1 MTTFTTTATIRR
13 RSNWLLTALLLAG
26 SFVIL
31 VPLYLTIVTA
41 LKTPAEMRTNLWGLP
56 TVWHWENLATAVS
69 VTDFPRALANSAF
82 VTILTVV
89 LTVLSNSLVGYAIAR
104 NMHKRSFK
112 FLFFYF
118 VSALFIPFP
127 IIMLP
132 LVKQMSILHLD
143 NLIGL
148 VVMYVV
154 FNLAFNVLLYTGYL
168 QTIPKELEEAAKID
182 GAGVWTTYWRVIFP
196 LLMPVNAT
204 VAILTAL
211 GTWNDFLGPLVILSD
226 DSSYTLPLVQYAFQS
241 QFSTNYNLAFASY
254 LLALAPM
261 LIIYLIAQRWIVG
274 GIVQGALK

>member
-1 MTTFTTTATIRR
+1 MNTARTNT
-13 RSNWLLTALLLAG
+13 NWLLTGFLLIG
-26 SFVIL
+26 SLIIL
-31 VPLYLTIVTA
+31 IPMYLTIVTA
-41 LKTPAEMRTNLWGLP
+41 LKTPSEMRDNLWGLP
-56 TVWHWENLATAVS
+56 TTWHWENLVTAMS

-82 VTILTVV
+82 VTVCTVV
-89 LTVLSNSLVGYAIAR
+89 LTVLTNSMVSYAIAR
-104 NMHKRSFK
+104 NMHKRGFK
-112 FLFFYF
+112 IMFFYF
-118 VSALFIPFP
+118 VSALFVPFP

-132 LVKQMSILHLD
+132 LVKQMSLLHLD
-143 NLIGL
+143 NLLGL

-168 QTIPKELEEAAKID
+168 QTIPRELEEAARMD
-182 GAGVWTTYWRVIFP
+182 GASVWGTFWRVIFP

-226 DSSYTLPLVQYAFQS
+226 QQSYTLPLVQYAFQS

-261 LIIYLIAQRWIVG
+261 MLIYLIAQRWIIG
-274 GIVQGALK
+274 GVVQGALK